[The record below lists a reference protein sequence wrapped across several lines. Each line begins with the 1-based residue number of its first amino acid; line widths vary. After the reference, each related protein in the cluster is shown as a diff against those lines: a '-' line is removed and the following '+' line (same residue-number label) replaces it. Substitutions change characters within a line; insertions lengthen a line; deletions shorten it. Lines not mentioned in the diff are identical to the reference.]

1 MDVRMV
7 ETPLTP
13 KDLYPTIRYEFSQGA
28 VSQESDHMWNE
39 LQEFIETNFDLV
51 SQRYMGEREDFLRGF
66 QTAMAVTRLWV
77 DSIYLQQEPTL
88 GSKMLAQ
95 AKSNKSK

>member
-1 MDVRMV
+1 
-7 ETPLTP
+7 
-13 KDLYPTIRYEFSQGA
+13 
-28 VSQESDHMWNE
+28 MWNE

-66 QTAMAVTRLWV
+66 QTAMAGTRLWV

-88 GSKMLAQ
+88 ESKMLAQ

>member
-1 MDVRMV
+1 MDVHMV
-7 ETPLTP
+7 ETPITP
-13 KDLYPTIRYEFSQGA
+13 KDLYPTIRYEFSQGV

-51 SQRYMGEREDFLRGF
+51 GQRYMGEREDFLRGF

-88 GSKMLAQ
+88 ESKMLAQ
-95 AKSNKSK
+95 AKSSKPK